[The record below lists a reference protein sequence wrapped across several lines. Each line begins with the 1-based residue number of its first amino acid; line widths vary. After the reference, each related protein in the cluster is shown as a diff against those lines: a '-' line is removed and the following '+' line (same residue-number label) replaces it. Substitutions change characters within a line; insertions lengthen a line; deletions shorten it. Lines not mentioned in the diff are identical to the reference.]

1 VSKVF
6 IGIDPGLS
14 GAIAIIDDDFVSVY
28 DAPSVP
34 VKKGNDYLVAD
45 MARLISAASSQR
57 SCYAILEAGIAMPNQ
72 SSSSTAKA
80 ARGGGL
86 WEGML
91 AMAGV
96 PYELVRP
103 AAWKKVMGVTADK
116 GEARIMAQKLFP
128 QAAHQFSRVKDDGRA
143 EAVLI
148 AEFGRRKAG

>member
-1 VSKVF
+1 MRRVF

-14 GAIAIIDDDFVSVY
+14 GAIAFIDGEFVAVY

-45 MARLISAASSQR
+45 MAKLITQAASQR
-57 SCYAILEAGIAMPNQ
+57 SCFAILEAGIAMPNQ

-96 PYELVRP
+96 PYEMVRP
-103 AAWKKVMGVTADK
+103 SAWKKVMGVTADK
-116 GEARIMAQKLFP
+116 GEARVMAQKLFP
-128 QAAHQFSRVKDDGRA
+128 QVADKFSRVKDDGRA
-143 EAVLI
+143 EALLI
-148 AEFGRRKAG
+148 AEFARRKAG

>member
-1 VSKVF
+1 MSKVF

-14 GAIAIIDDDFVSVY
+14 GALAIIDDEFVSVY

-45 MARLISAASSQR
+45 MASLIRQASSLR

-91 AMAGV
+91 VMAGV

-103 AAWKKVMGVTADK
+103 AAWKKIMGVSADK
-116 GEARIMAQKLFP
+116 GEARVMAQKLFP
-128 QAAHQFSRVKDDGRA
+128 QIAQQFSRVKDDGRA
-143 EAVLI
+143 EAALI
-148 AEFGRRKAG
+148 AEFARRKAG

>member
-1 VSKVF
+1 MSKVF

-14 GAIAIIDDDFVSVY
+14 GAFAVIDGDFVAVY

-34 VKKGNDYLVAD
+34 VKKGSDYLVAD
-45 MARLISAASSQR
+45 MASLISQASSQR

-91 AMAGV
+91 VMAGV

-103 AAWKKVMGVTADK
+103 AAWKKVMGVTANK
-116 GEARIMAQKLFP
+116 AEARVMAQKLFP
-128 QAAHQFSRVKDDGRA
+128 QIAQQFSRVKDDGRA

-148 AEFGRRKAG
+148 AEFARRKAG